1 VVVKTCPSVLTKTYQ
16 GWVSKLDSSLKLQG
30 DPSHPFHKDP
40 YKLRSIEVQA
50 YDKFWKSETHYNVGF
65 FKLNAEVSNSEGKPL
80 PGIVFLRGPAVA
92 MLVMLIPDDAP
103 KGSDERYVVMT
114 VQPRIPAGS
123 LEFVEIPAGMVDDKT
138 KTFAGTAANEIK
150 EELHLTIKEDSLV
163 NMSELVE
170 MPDRGKES
178 LPLAMYPSVGGCDE
192 YISIFMHEE
201 VVSRDTLEK
210 WNGKYTGL
218 RDEGEKITLKII
230 KMQDLW
236 KVGCRDAKAL
246 SALALWENLRREGK
260 IKSVLDPE

>member
-1 VVVKTCPSVLTKTYQ
+1 
-16 GWVSKLDSSLKLQG
+16 
-30 DPSHPFHKDP
+30 
-40 YKLRSIEVQA
+40 VQA
-50 YDKFWKSETHYNVGF
+50 YEKFWKSKTHYNIGF
-65 FKLNAEVSNSEGKPL
+65 FKLHAVISNNKGERL

-114 VQPRIPAGS
+114 VQPRVPGCS

-150 EELHLTIKEDSLV
+150 EELDMEIHEDRLMCL
-163 NMSELVE
+163 NDLVE
-170 MPDRGKES
+170 MPDKGKEG
-178 LPLAMYPSVGGCDE
+178 LPSAIYPSVGGCDE
-192 YISIFMHEE
+192 YIKIFMTEE
-201 VVSRDTLEK
+201 VVSREK
-210 WNGKYTGL
+210 LKEYQNRLTGL
-218 RDEGEKITLKII
+218 RDEGEYITLKII

-246 SALALWENLRREGK
+246 SAVALWENLRREGK